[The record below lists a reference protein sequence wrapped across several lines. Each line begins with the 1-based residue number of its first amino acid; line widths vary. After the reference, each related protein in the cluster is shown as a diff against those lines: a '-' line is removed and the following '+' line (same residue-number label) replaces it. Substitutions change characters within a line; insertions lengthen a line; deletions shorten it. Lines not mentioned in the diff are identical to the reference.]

1 MSKDTETPVES
12 SESQKP
18 TSEPPSSG
26 ESSSNSSSER
36 PVSRT
41 KHFIERA
48 NAMKGI
54 ILAIS
59 ALAASAA
66 SFFKPPDVSA
76 AKNSFEHTSKQ
87 IETISAVSIQNH
99 DDIVAL
105 RGYLEG
111 YVKAQSQIQQKPD
124 MYEPGMSPEPRKPPG
139 TSPGQGFGSGIGRLG
154 GSHRSPSPR
163 AVASAQ
169 SPIEPQKAVQNRMEV
184 RELPPPPIHT
194 PIPTPPLPTDG
205 VISAEV
211 PPLPPISPRPKAIK
225 SESFDSARF

>member
-1 MSKDTETPVES
+1 
-12 SESQKP
+12 
-18 TSEPPSSG
+18 
-26 ESSSNSSSER
+26 
-36 PVSRT
+36 
-41 KHFIERA
+41 
-48 NAMKGI
+48 
-54 ILAIS
+54 
-59 ALAASAA
+59 
-66 SFFKPPDVSA
+66 
-76 AKNSFEHTSKQ
+76 
-87 IETISAVSIQNH
+87 
-99 DDIVAL
+99 
-105 RGYLEG
+105 
-111 YVKAQSQIQQKPD
+111 

-184 RELPPPPIHT
+184 RELPFPPP
-194 PIPTPPLPTDG
+194 PTPPLPAEG